1 MCYSS
6 ATAATHA
13 LQPAGNDTIASPAVL
28 LLVQLFISLHIKPAR
43 CRAAAA
49 RTARERGGRLTARSQ
64 LPAPGW
70 LAAHVRAAGIALQQ
84 VDVAGK
90 HAACTC
96 LPECSPRP
104 GSQVRDRP
112 RRRPCIGN
120 ALSGSAPL
128 GAPGGCTTAGTG
140 TPTSLSLPTAP
151 CPCPVH
157 CADTNTHSACSISL
171 NVCCVACA
179 AVRGCAICCVDL
191 MRPRVCVY

>member
-13 LQPAGNDTIASPAVL
+13 LQPAYSLASCTIITISTTICLASPP
-28 LLVQLFISLHIKPAR
+28 Q
-43 CRAAAA
+43 AAAA
-49 RTARERGGRLTARSQ
+49 RTARERGGRLTVRSQ

-140 TPTSLSLPTAP
+140 TPTSLSLPTSP
-151 CPCPVH
+151 CPCPVVW
-157 CADTNTHSACSISL
+157 L
-171 NVCCVACA
+171 
-179 AVRGCAICCVDL
+179 AVRLSGCLSILSVC
-191 MRPRVCVY
+191 RGPRALKGFARLCRRRIR